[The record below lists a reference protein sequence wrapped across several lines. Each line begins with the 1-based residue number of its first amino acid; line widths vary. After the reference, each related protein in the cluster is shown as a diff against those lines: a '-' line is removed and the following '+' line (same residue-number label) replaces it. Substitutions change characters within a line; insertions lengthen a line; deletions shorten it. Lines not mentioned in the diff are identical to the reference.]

1 MTFLSAMVGQR
12 GKGLSIRE
20 GVAFWLCLVG
30 LLLLTLAFSLGVG
43 RFFVPLETVLRIL
56 VSHIWPLDQSWG
68 DVDYR
73 VVTLIRMPRV
83 FTAAIVGA
91 GLALAGAALQGTF
104 RNPLVE
110 PQNIGVSSGAAFG
123 GVLAILL
130 SNSNQLLV
138 ASAFLFGLLAM
149 VIVYLISRVNG
160 RTPILMLILSGVVTS
175 AFFLAL
181 VSLIK
186 YVADPDDKLPAIVY
200 WLMGSFARAGYDDMW
215 LLLGVVG
222 FSALVIY
229 LLRFRINLL
238 SLGDEEAQA
247 LGVRVELTRWL
258 ILVCVTLITATSV
271 AVAGVV
277 GWVGLVVPH
286 IARMIVGPDNRI
298 LLPASAL
305 IGAVY
310 LVVIDDVARAAT
322 ASEIPL
328 GVITAIIGAPVFAL
342 LLRRNQ
348 AKGWKDD

>member
-1 MTFLSAMVGQR
+1 MTFLSAVVGHR
-12 GKGLSIRE
+12 GKIISLRE
-20 GVAFWLCLVG
+20 GVAFWL
-30 LLLLTLAFSLGVG
+30 LLTTLLVFTLVFSFGVG
-43 RFFVPLETVLRIL
+43 RFFVPFDKVLDIL
-56 VSHIWPLDQSWG
+56 ISHIWPLEQSWN
-68 DVDYR
+68 DVEYR
-73 VVTLIRMPRV
+73 VVELIRLPRV

-91 GLALAGAALQGTF
+91 GLSLAGAALQGTF

-130 SNSNQLLV
+130 SDSSQLLIG
-138 ASAFLFGLLAM
+138 SAFLFGLLAM
-149 VIVYLISRVNG
+149 VIVYVISRMNG
-160 RTPILMLILSGVVTS
+160 RTPILMLVLSGVVTS

-186 YVADPDDKLPAIVY
+186 YIADPDDKLPAIVY

-222 FSALVIY
+222 LSSVIVY

-247 LGVRVELTRWL
+247 LGVRVERTRWL

-286 IARMIVGPDNRI
+286 IARMMVGPDNRV

-305 IGAVY
+305 IGALY
-310 LVVIDDVARAAT
+310 LVIIDDVARAAT

-328 GVITAIIGAPVFAL
+328 GVITAIIGAPVFAF

-348 AKGWKDD
+348 ARGWKND